1 MSTASPRDEF
11 EVIIIGGSYS
21 GISAGLQ
28 LARARRKILVIDAG
42 ERRNRFA
49 THSHGFLGS
58 DGKDPAAIA
67 AAGKKD
73 LLAYSTVTWLDGR
86 ATAARQAEGQFVI
99 TAEGREYAAARVVLA
114 LGVTDEMPNIPGVKE
129 RWGHTVFACP
139 YCHGYEL
146 NQGNIAC
153 LATMPASEHIAPMLP
168 DWGKTT
174 YFTNGQFEPEHA
186 ELFAKRGI
194 EIDRTP
200 IQSVSD
206 GKTPNSIMLHLEDG
220 RSLEFAGLNL
230 APKVRPSSNLA
241 EQLGCELEQGPMGPL
256 IKTDPMMRETSVRG
270 VFACG
275 DAMTPGA
282 SIAFAVAE
290 GARAAVGTHRSLIF
304 G

>member
-1 MSTASPRDEF
+1 MSNDF
-11 EVIIIGGSYS
+11 EVIIVGGSYS
-21 GISAGLQ
+21 GVSGAIQ

-49 THSHGFLGS
+49 THSHGFFGS
-58 DGKDPAAIA
+58 DGKDPNAIA

-73 LLAYSTVTWLDGR
+73 LLAYPTVTWIDGR
-86 ATAARQAEGQFVI
+86 ATHARQADGTFVI
-99 TAEGREYAAARVVLA
+99 TANGTEYAGARVVLA
-114 LGVTDEMPNIPGVKE
+114 LGVKDELPNIPGVKE
-129 RWGHTVFACP
+129 RWGNTIFTCP

-146 NQGNIAC
+146 NQGDIAC
-153 LATMPASEHIAPMLP
+153 LATMPASEHVAPMLP

-186 ELFAKRGI
+186 ELFAKRGLT
-194 EIDRTP
+194 IDRTP
-200 IQSVSD
+200 LESVSD
-206 GKTPNSIMLHLEDG
+206 GKSPNSIMLHLKDG
-220 RSLEFAGLNL
+220 RALEFAGLVL
-230 APKVRPSSNLA
+230 APKVRPASDLA

-256 IKTDPMMRETSVRG
+256 IKTEPMMRETTVPG

-290 GARAAVGTHRSLIF
+290 GARAAIGAHRSLIF
-304 G
+304 R